1 MSWALWLIGNRHDRR
16 TGHWRQAFAEAGLP
30 QPGLIDYREVLAG
43 DHALARIREGDLVR
57 LESPGEDL
65 ALERALLSHG
75 YTPACAEGHAAIT
88 PERLAAAPLEPG
100 LLLSPRQWYLGF
112 ARLLTG
118 IERNL
123 TARGVRWL
131 TPPQDVLLLFDKG
144 RCQRRLA
151 AAGVPVPELLGEPQ
165 GFEDLCRLAREQGVT
180 RLFLKPAHGSSASGV
195 VALRL
200 NGDRW
205 HATTTAHLVQSGGG
219 ARLYN
224 SLRLCR
230 YRNQGEIAILVDLLC
245 AERAHAE
252 RWLPKAAVE
261 GREFDLRILLLKGRA
276 AQVVMRTSRGPFT
289 NLHLGNARGDL
300 AELRARMGPRRWRQA
315 METAE
320 SVARVFPNSLQLG
333 VDLALAPGFRAPVVL
348 EVNAFG
354 DLLPGVL
361 WRGQDSYRSQVE
373 RLHDDLAP
381 LGTALA

>member
-1 MSWALWLIGNRHDRR
+1 MSRALWLIGNRHDRR
-16 TGHWRQAFAEAGLP
+16 TGHWRRAFAEAGLP

-43 DHALARIREGDLVR
+43 DDALARIGEGDLVR

-75 YTPACAEGHAAIT
+75 YASACAEGRAAIHS
-88 PERLAAAPLEPG
+88 ERLAAGPLEPG
-100 LLLSPRQWYLGF
+100 LILSPRQWYCGF
-112 ARLLTG
+112 ARLLTD
-118 IERNL
+118 IEQHL
-123 TARGVRWL
+123 TARGARWL
-131 TPPQDVLLLFDKG
+131 TPPQDVRLLFDKG

-151 AAGVPVPELLGEPQ
+151 AAGVLVPELLGEPQ
-165 GFEDLCRLAREQGVT
+165 GFEDLCRLVREQGVT

-205 HATTTAHLVQSGGG
+205 HATTTAHLVQSGAG

-230 YRNQGEIAILVDLLC
+230 YRNQGEIATLVDLVC

-252 RWLPKAAVE
+252 RWLPKAVVGE
-261 GREFDLRILLLKGRA
+261 CEFDLRVLLLKGRA
-276 AQVVMRTSRGPFT
+276 AQVVIRTSRGPFT
-289 NLHLGNARGDL
+289 NLHLGNGRGDL
-300 AELRARMGPRRWRQA
+300 VALRERMGPQRWRRA
-315 METAE
+315 MDTAE
-320 SVARVFPNSLQLG
+320 AVASVFPDSVQLG

-361 WRGQDSYRSQVE
+361 WRGHDSYRSQVE
-373 RLHDDLAP
+373 LLRGNLAP
-381 LGTALA
+381 PEAAVA

>member
-1 MSWALWLIGNRHDRR
+1 MSRALWLIGNRQDRR
-16 TGHWRQAFAEAGLP
+16 SGQWRRAFAEAGLP
-30 QPGLIDYREVLAG
+30 PPGLIDYRELLAG
-43 DHALARIREGDLVR
+43 GDALAQIGAGDLVR

-75 YTPACAEGHAAIT
+75 YAPACAEGRAAIH

-100 LLLSPRQWYLGF
+100 LILSPRQWYLGL
-112 ARLLTG
+112 ARLLTDIEQTLAPRG
-118 IERNL
+118 I
-123 TARGVRWL
+123 RWL
-131 TPPQDVLLLFDKG
+131 MPPQDALRLFDKG

-151 AAGVPVPELLGEPQ
+151 AAGVPVPERLGEPR
-165 GFEDLCRLAREQGVT
+165 GLADLGQMATERGVT

-205 HATTTAHLVQSGGG
+205 HATTTARLVQGGEG

-230 YRNQGEIAILVDLLC
+230 YRDQAEIATLVDRLC
-245 AERAHAE
+245 AEHAHAE
-252 RWLPKAAVE
+252 RWLPKAAI
-261 GREFDLRILLLKGRA
+261 GGHEFDLRILLLQGRA
-276 AQVVMRTSRGPFT
+276 AHVVMRTSRGPFT
-289 NLHLGNARGDL
+289 NLHLGNARGDV

-320 SVARVFPNSLQLG
+320 SVAGVFPESLQLG
-333 VDLALAPGFRAPVVL
+333 VDLALAPGFRAPAVL

-361 WRGQDSYRSQVE
+361 WRGRDSYRSQVE
-373 RLHDDLAP
+373 LLRDDLAP
-381 LGTALA
+381 LEAALA